1 MGVQKDM
8 KYLAIAIVTLGMLLC
23 DTSVT
28 EAGIFRNRVRWSQR
42 NNGAG
47 ILPYWSPGMAIGW
60 FGQGM
65 GGPRMVWRGDWV
77 PARAI
82 R

>member
-1 MGVQKDM
+1 M
-8 KYLAIAIVTLGMLLC
+8 KYLMIGIVTLGMLLC

-42 NNGAG
+42 NNGVG
-47 ILPYWSPGMAIGW
+47 IFPYWSPGAIMGLI
-60 FGQGM
+60 GQNR
-65 GGPRMVWRGDWV
+65 GPRMVYRGDWV
-77 PARAI
+77 PARAM